1 MKQKLLLI
9 VLNILASLKPIFH
22 RLSVGRVSVGAW
34 NIPFS
39 RQSWIYLVKQ
49 YWIIAVGILA
59 AVIAFWATQQYARD
73 QVAAERARV
82 LPKGGLIEVLVAAR
96 DLSQGD
102 KVSAETLAIRRVPR
116 EWSLPNSIN
125 PVDFDSVNQMALTRP
140 VLSGHPLTL
149 DHIRQAKSSTSSLQ
163 LDPGFRAVSI
173 SVDEVSSV
181 GGLIQPGD
189 RVDLWGATVQA
200 PLGELGAMVSLPT
213 DKQNATRPARMIAE
227 NLRVIATGQRTQRT
241 ESLAQQPIGPAY
253 TSITLA
259 VPAHVA
265 AFVLG
270 GQFQG
275 RLGIALRDAS
285 EPSLTRLKLSSAGV
299 AVSTGPVEILIGG
312 LEGVHQ

>member
-1 MKQKLLLI
+1 MLLLF
-9 VLNILASLKPIFH
+9 VQNILVRSKSVLRGLAAE
-22 RLSVGRVSVGAW
+22 RLSVGVW
-34 NIPFS
+34 NISFS
-39 RQSWIYLVKQ
+39 KQSLIFLVKQ
-49 YWIIAVGILA
+49 YWVVAIGILA
-59 AVIAFWATQQYARD
+59 TVIAFWATQQYARD

-116 EWSLPNSIN
+116 EWSLPNTIN
-125 PVDFDSVNQMALTRP
+125 PVDFDSVNQMALTQP

-149 DHIRQAKSSTSSLQ
+149 DHIRQTKLSTSSLQ

-189 RVDLWGATVQA
+189 RVDLWGATIQA
-200 PLGELGAMVSLPT
+200 PSGEPGAMVSLPI
-213 DKQNATRPARMIAE
+213 DKQSVARPARMIAE

-241 ESLAQQPIGPAY
+241 EPLAQQPIGPAY
-253 TSITLA
+253 ASITLA

-275 RLGIALRDAS
+275 RLGIALRDAT
-285 EPSLTRLKLSSAGV
+285 EPSAARLKLSSAG
-299 AVSTGPVEILIGG
+299 AAASAGPVEILMGG